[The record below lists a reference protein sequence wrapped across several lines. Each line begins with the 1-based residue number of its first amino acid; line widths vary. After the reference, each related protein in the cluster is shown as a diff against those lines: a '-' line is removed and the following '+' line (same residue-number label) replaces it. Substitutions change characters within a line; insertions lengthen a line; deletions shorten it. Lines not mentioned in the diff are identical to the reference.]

1 MVMRVHIWHMS
12 IVIVCLQLHV
22 GTEAFT
28 RVCDSAGFIS
38 THDNSQWC
46 SNDMSQH
53 SVLRQ
58 TM

>member
-1 MVMRVHIWHMS
+1 MCVHTWHVS
-12 IVIVCLQLHV
+12 YVIVCLQLHV
-22 GTEAFT
+22 GTDAFT

-38 THDNSQWC
+38 TCDDSQRC
-46 SNDMSQH
+46 SSDMSQH